1 MRCFSVMLQ
10 MDLVIK
16 SFSMLLIMNIHDVK
30 SKLPAVKLSENH
42 TLAVEPTQGCF
53 AVLKN

>member
-10 MDLVIK
+10 TDLAIK
-16 SFSMLLIMNIHDVK
+16 SFSMLLIMNIHDVR
-30 SKLPAVKLSENH
+30 SKLPAVKLSENN
-42 TLAVEPTQGCF
+42 TLAVEQTQGCF